1 LEGHKQANLSSSQIS
16 QARSEEERVVWE
28 WVTEALLQM
37 LNPLHHFLDA
47 STSIRREVDG
57 REELILHKRDGTI
70 VTYTCPGT
78 N

>member
-1 LEGHKQANLSSSQIS
+1 M
-16 QARSEEERVVWE
+16 WE
-28 WVTEALLQM
+28 QVTEALLQM
-37 LNPLHHFLDA
+37 LNPLHHFLDTR
-47 STSIRREVDG
+47 TSIRREVDG

>member
-16 QARSEEERVVWE
+16 QSSSDEERVVWE

-47 STSIRREVDG
+47 STSIRRVVDG

-70 VTYTCPGT
+70 VMYTCPGT
-78 N
+78 D

>member
-1 LEGHKQANLSSSQIS
+1 MW
-16 QARSEEERVVWE
+16 ER
-28 WVTEALLQM
+28 VTEALLQT

-47 STSIRREVDG
+47 RTSIRREVDG
-57 REELILHKRDGTI
+57 REELILHKRDSTI